1 MKEILSR
8 NIVINIL
15 ISLLF
20 AILSIFL
27 IANPDSTVKIVTT
40 ILGVVIIV
48 IGVVK
53 LIMFMKSSEKD
64 FLMNLNLFESVVA
77 IILGISIIVFS
88 GFVSALF
95 RISIAIWIIY
105 CAIERIY
112 LSVYLKNA
120 SFNLWKI
127 ILVCGILVLI
137 CGIYILFNTGSI
149 FSTIGIVMLI
159 YSIFDIVEN
168 LIALSYFTR

>member
-20 AILSIFL
+20 AVLSIFL
-27 IANPDSTVKIVTT
+27 ISNPDSTVKIVTT

-53 LIMFMKSSEKD
+53 LIMFIKSSEKD
-64 FLMNLNLFESVVA
+64 SLMNLNLFESVVA

-95 RISIAIWIIY
+95 RISIAIRIIY

-137 CGIYILFNTGSI
+137 CGIYILFNAGAI
-149 FSTIGIVMLI
+149 FSTIWIVMLI